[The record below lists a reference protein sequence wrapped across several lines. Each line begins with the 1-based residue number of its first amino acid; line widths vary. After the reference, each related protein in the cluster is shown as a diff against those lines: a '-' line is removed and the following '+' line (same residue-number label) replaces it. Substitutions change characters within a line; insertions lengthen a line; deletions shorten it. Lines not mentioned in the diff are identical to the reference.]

1 MAYPGQSTMLLKSC
15 VYYQECGNMYNMA
28 IHLRFPANVPIYL
41 VLSPVIYIS
50 VLGMWKNAAF
60 QGLLTP

>member
-1 MAYPGQSTMLLKSC
+1 
-15 VYYQECGNMYNMA
+15 MYNMA